1 MVWGN
6 HIAFSN
12 PGGPFG
18 HASEGEF
25 GNTSVYRNPIITITS
40 TLVEKGYAQR
50 LGRGIRRV
58 RQLLAKNGNSPL
70 EVETDGFTRVIVRT
84 KT

>member
-1 MVWGN
+1 MVWGH

-25 GNTSVYRNPIITITS
+25 GNTSDYRNPIITS
-40 TLVEKGYAQR
+40 KLVEKGYIQR

-70 EVETDGFTRVIVRT
+70 EAETDGFTRVIVRT